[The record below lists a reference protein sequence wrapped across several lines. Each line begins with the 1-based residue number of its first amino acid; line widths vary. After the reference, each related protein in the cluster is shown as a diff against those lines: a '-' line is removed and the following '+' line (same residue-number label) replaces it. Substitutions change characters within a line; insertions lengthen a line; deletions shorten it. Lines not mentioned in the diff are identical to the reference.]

1 MAKKRIHQIAKELDV
16 ASADILF
23 LAKELGLE
31 VKTASSGLTPEE
43 EELVVLSFNE
53 TKNNED
59 TANNDEVSTSD
70 SVSDDDDKPQELEDK
85 AEPSEDVEDETETSV
100 DVEVSDNIQII
111 EIPSKSTP
119 EELSELINVD
129 ATQIVGDLMN
139 LGIMQSMTS
148 ELNDDEIE
156 KLLEKYD
163 LIPEII
169 EKVEVKRSEILQLE
183 EFIDT
188 DEELLVRSPII
199 TVMGHVDHGKTS
211 LLDYIRNEKVADGE
225 AGGITQHVGAYKV
238 DTGELGITFID
249 TPGHEA
255 FTQMRARGA
264 NVTDIVVLVVAADDG
279 IMPQT
284 IEAINH
290 SKAAG
295 VPIVVA
301 VNKCDLPDANPA
313 LVKADLTKYEIIAED
328 LGGDTPVVE
337 VSALKGD
344 GIDDLLETLSL
355 VAEIEE
361 LKSNPN
367 ANASGYIIESRM
379 EVGRGNVATV
389 VVTRGTLKQGDFL
402 YAGGAFCRI
411 KSMFDH
417 TNKILKKVIPGS
429 PVDIIGWDESPNSG
443 DQFVVV
449 KNQKEAKSKAEENKT
464 LLKDFDSSAYT
475 VQSRV
480 SEMMKLL
487 QEGELNTI
495 NIILKAD
502 TNGSVEAIKDGLMK
516 LSSDEVQ
523 IQIVH
528 SAVGGIVLSDV
539 DLAGATSSLIVGFNV
554 RPDSQARNMAQSKG
568 IDVRT
573 YQIIYELLDDITEAL
588 QGEMTIKTEE
598 AVIGMVDVR
607 TTFRAPK
614 VGVVAGS
621 IVTEGRVEI
630 DSKARLLRDGVV
642 IYEGTVTS
650 LRRFKDNVEKV
661 LEGLECGIGLTD
673 YKDIKEGDVIEI
685 LGEVEIK

>member
-1 MAKKRIHQIAKELDV
+1 MAKKRIHQLAKELEV
-16 ASADILF
+16 ASADILHK
-23 LAKELGLE
+23 AQELGIE

-43 EELVVLSFNE
+43 EELVLLAFNE
-53 TKNNED
+53 QNVTED
-59 TANNDEVSTSD
+59 STTNDTVEIIEETDSTD
-70 SVSDDDDKPQELEDK
+70 SETQETQTDEKDDEQTD
-85 AEPSEDVEDETETSV
+85 TESV
-100 DVEVSDNIQII
+100 DIQII
-111 EIPSKSTP
+111 EVPSGCTP
-119 EELSELINVD
+119 EELSSIINID
-129 ATQIVGDLMN
+129 ATQIVGDLMS

-148 ELNDDEIE
+148 QLKDKEIE
-156 KLLEKYD
+156 TLLEKYD
-163 LIPEII
+163 LMPEIV
-169 EKVEVKRSEILQLE
+169 EKVEIKRSEILALQ
-183 EFIDT
+183 EFQ
-188 DEELLVRSPII
+188 DEEQNLTVRSPII

-238 DTGELGITFID
+238 ESGDLGITFID

-344 GIDDLLETLSL
+344 GVDDLLETLSL

-361 LKSNPN
+361 LKANPN
-367 ANASGYIIESRM
+367 TNASGYIIESRM

-402 YAGGAFCRI
+402 YAGGAFCRV

-417 TNKILKKVIPGS
+417 TNKVLKNVIPGS

-443 DQFVVV
+443 DQFVAV
-449 KNQKEAKSKAEENKT
+449 KSQKEAKAKAEQNKT
-464 LLKDFDSSAYT
+464 LLKDFDSSSYT

-480 SEMMKLL
+480 SEMMQLL

-495 NIILKAD
+495 NVILKAD
-502 TNGSVEAIKDGLMK
+502 TNGSVEAIKDGLLK

-523 IQIVH
+523 IEIVH

-539 DLAGATSSLIVGFNV
+539 DLAGATNSLIVGFNV

>member
-1 MAKKRIHQIAKELDV
+1 MAKKRIHQIAKELDI

-23 LAKELGLE
+23 HAKELGIE
-31 VKTASSGLTPEE
+31 VKTASSGLTEDEEQLVKLSLFPETE
-43 EELVVLSFNE
+43 SDSATVEEVSESVDEKVETEELENNE
-53 TKNNED
+53 IPADDNVSIVEITKN
-59 TANNDEVSTSD
+59 
-70 SVSDDDDKPQELEDK
+70 
-85 AEPSEDVEDETETSV
+85 
-100 DVEVSDNIQII
+100 
-111 EIPSKSTP
+111 STP
-119 EELSELINVD
+119 NQISNIIDVD
-129 ATQIVGDLMN
+129 ATQIVGDLMSF
-139 LGIMQSMTS
+139 GIMKAIDTP
-148 ELNDDEIE
+148 LDDSDIE
-156 KLLEKYD
+156 KLLEKYNLIAD
-163 LIPEII
+163 LIEPVTISREDII
-169 EKVEVKRSEILQLE
+169 DFEDFEDDPDKLQL
-183 EFIDT
+183 
-188 DEELLVRSPII
+188 RAPII

-238 DTGELGITFID
+238 QTGETGITFID

-449 KNQKEAKSKAEENKT
+449 KSQKEAKSKAEENKT

>member
-1 MAKKRIHQIAKELDV
+1 N
-16 ASADILF
+16 
-23 LAKELGLE
+23 ELGFE
-31 VKTASSGLTPEE
+31 VKTASSGLTPEQ
-43 EELVVLSFNE
+43 EELLVLAFNE
-53 TKNNED
+53 KNTTVEDNEPITED
-59 TANNDEVSTSD
+59 THI
-70 SVSDDDDKPQELEDK
+70 
-85 AEPSEDVEDETETSV
+85 DETQKEEDIEKVIEKDIEEISI
-100 DVEVSDNIQII
+100 DEDISEAEKEIAIVEVQSG
-111 EIPSKSTP
+111 STP
-119 EELSELINVD
+119 EELSEIINVD
-129 ATQIVGDLMN
+129 ATQIVGDLMSF
-139 LGIMQSMTS
+139 GIMQSMNS
-148 ELNDDEIE
+148 ELQDDEIE

-163 LIPEII
+163 LIPEFI
-169 EKVEVKRSEILQLE
+169 EKIEVKRSEILDLQ
-183 EFIDT
+183 EFV
-188 DEELLVRSPII
+188 DEEKDLTVRAPII

-238 DTGELGITFID
+238 ESGELGITFID

-279 IMPQT
+279 VMPQT

-301 VNKCDLPDANPA
+301 INKCDLPDANPA
-313 LVKADLTKYEIIAED
+313 LIKADLTKYEIIAED
-328 LGGDTPVVE
+328 LGGDIPIVE

-344 GIDDLLETLSL
+344 GVDDLLETLSL

-361 LKSNPN
+361 LKANQN
-367 ANASGYIIESRM
+367 TNASGYIIESRM
-379 EVGRGNVATV
+379 ETGRGNVATV

-402 YAGGAFCRI
+402 YAGGAFCRV

-417 TNKILKKVIPGS
+417 TNKILKNVIPGS

-443 DQFVVV
+443 DQFVAV
-449 KNQKEAKSKAEENKT
+449 KNQKDAKSKAEDNKT
-464 LLKDFDSSAYT
+464 VLKDFDSSSYT

-487 QEGELNTI
+487 QDGELNTI

-502 TNGSVEAIKDGLMK
+502 TNGSVEAIKDGLLK
-516 LSSDEVQ
+516 LSTDEVQ
-523 IQIVH
+523 IQLVH

-539 DLAGATSSLIVGFNV
+539 DLAGATDSLIVGFNV

-685 LGEVEIK
+685 LGEVEIKS

>member
-16 ASADILF
+16 ASADIVF
-23 LAKELGLE
+23 LANELGIE

-43 EELVVLSFNE
+43 EELVLLAFNE
-53 TKNNED
+53 QNVTED
-59 TANNDEVSTSD
+59 STTDDTVGIIEETDNTDSETQETQTDEK
-70 SVSDDDDKPQELEDK
+70 DDEQTD
-85 AEPSEDVEDETETSV
+85 TESV
-100 DVEVSDNIQII
+100 DIQIVEV
-111 EIPSKSTP
+111 PSGCTP
-119 EELSELINVD
+119 EELSSIINID
-129 ATQIVGDLMN
+129 ATQIVGDLMS

-148 ELNDDEIE
+148 QLKDKEIE
-156 KLLEKYD
+156 TLLEKYD
-163 LIPEII
+163 LMPEIV
-169 EKVEVKRSEILQLE
+169 EKVEIKRSEILALQ
-183 EFIDT
+183 EFQ
-188 DEELLVRSPII
+188 DEEQNLTVRSPII

-238 DTGELGITFID
+238 ESGDLGITFID

-344 GIDDLLETLSL
+344 GVDDLLETLSL

-361 LKSNPN
+361 LKANPN
-367 ANASGYIIESRM
+367 TNASGYIIESRM

-402 YAGGAFCRI
+402 YAGGAFCRV

-417 TNKILKKVIPGS
+417 TNKVLKNVIPGS

-443 DQFVVV
+443 DQFVAV
-449 KNQKEAKSKAEENKT
+449 KSQKEAKAKAEQNKT
-464 LLKDFDSSAYT
+464 LLKDFDSSSYT

-480 SEMMKLL
+480 SEMMQLL

-495 NIILKAD
+495 NVILKAD
-502 TNGSVEAIKDGLMK
+502 TNGSVEAIKDGLLK

-523 IQIVH
+523 IEIVH

-539 DLAGATSSLIVGFNV
+539 DLAGATNSLIVGFNV

>member
-16 ASADILF
+16 ASADIVF
-23 LAKELGLE
+23 LANELGIE

-43 EELVVLSFNE
+43 EELVLLAFNE
-53 TKNNED
+53 QNVTED
-59 TANNDEVSTSD
+59 STTDDIVGIIEETDNTDSETQETQTDEK
-70 SVSDDDDKPQELEDK
+70 DDEQTD
-85 AEPSEDVEDETETSV
+85 TESV
-100 DVEVSDNIQII
+100 DIQII
-111 EIPSKSTP
+111 EVPSGCTP
-119 EELSELINVD
+119 EELSSIINID
-129 ATQIVGDLMN
+129 ATQIVGDLMS

-148 ELNDDEIE
+148 QLKDKEIE
-156 KLLEKYD
+156 TLLEKYD
-163 LIPEII
+163 LMPEIV
-169 EKVEVKRSEILQLE
+169 EKVEIKRSEILALQ
-183 EFIDT
+183 EFQ
-188 DEELLVRSPII
+188 DEEQNLTVRSPII

-238 DTGELGITFID
+238 ESGDLGITFID

-344 GIDDLLETLSL
+344 GVDDLLETLSL

-361 LKSNPN
+361 LKANPN
-367 ANASGYIIESRM
+367 TNASGYIIESRM

-402 YAGGAFCRI
+402 YAGGAFCRV

-417 TNKILKKVIPGS
+417 TNKVLKNVIPGS

-443 DQFVVV
+443 DQFVAV
-449 KNQKEAKSKAEENKT
+449 KSQKEAKAKAEQNKT
-464 LLKDFDSSAYT
+464 LLKDFDSSSYT

-480 SEMMKLL
+480 SEMMQLL

-495 NIILKAD
+495 NVILKAD
-502 TNGSVEAIKDGLMK
+502 TNGSVEAIKDGLLK

-523 IQIVH
+523 IEIVH

-539 DLAGATSSLIVGFNV
+539 DLAGATNSLIVGFNV

>member
-16 ASADILF
+16 ASADIVF
-23 LAKELGLE
+23 LANELGIE

-43 EELVVLSFNE
+43 EELVLLAFNE
-53 TKNNED
+53 QNVTED
-59 TANNDEVSTSD
+59 STTDDTVEIIEETDSTDSETQETQTDEK
-70 SVSDDDDKPQELEDK
+70 DDEQTD
-85 AEPSEDVEDETETSV
+85 TESV
-100 DVEVSDNIQII
+100 DIQIVEV
-111 EIPSKSTP
+111 PSGCTP
-119 EELSELINVD
+119 EELSSIINID
-129 ATQIVGDLMN
+129 ATQIVGDLMS

-148 ELNDDEIE
+148 QLKDKEIE

-163 LIPEII
+163 LMPEIV
-169 EKVEVKRSEILQLE
+169 EKVEIKRSEILALQ
-183 EFIDT
+183 EFQ
-188 DEELLVRSPII
+188 DEEQNLTVRSPII

-238 DTGELGITFID
+238 ESGDLGITFID

-337 VSALKGD
+337 VSALKGN
-344 GIDDLLETLSL
+344 GVDDLLETLSL

-361 LKSNPN
+361 LKANPN
-367 ANASGYIIESRM
+367 TNASGYIIESRM

-402 YAGGAFCRI
+402 YAGGAFCRV

-417 TNKILKKVIPGS
+417 TNKVLKNVIPGS

-443 DQFVVV
+443 DQFVAV
-449 KNQKEAKSKAEENKT
+449 KSQKEAKAKAEQNKT
-464 LLKDFDSSAYT
+464 LLKDFDSSSYT

-480 SEMMKLL
+480 SEMMQLL

-495 NIILKAD
+495 NVILKAD
-502 TNGSVEAIKDGLMK
+502 TNGSVEAIKDGLLK

-523 IQIVH
+523 IEIVH

-539 DLAGATSSLIVGFNV
+539 DLAGATNSLIVGFNV